1 MYKNMD
7 TAEVRAMT
15 KLPSTV
21 GSMTEADRVRRQ
33 FEASRDAISDE
44 RRILDHLCEHIKPE
58 EDNDEAEILK
68 KGAMG
73 AAVDIQNR
81 EELSAA
87 ENLPHLNKL
96 TSNSCKIAPFTSTQQ
111 PFASFFQR

>member
-1 MYKNMD
+1 MD

-33 FEASRDAISDE
+33 FEASRDAISDDE

-58 EDNDEAEILK
+58 EDNDEVECDREKRSSQDNSAIDD
-68 KGAMG
+68 KGETDPTRFSG
-73 AAVDIQNR
+73 PFLPLYIQATIPER
-81 EELSAA
+81 E
-87 ENLPHLNKL
+87 
-96 TSNSCKIAPFTSTQQ
+96 
-111 PFASFFQR
+111 